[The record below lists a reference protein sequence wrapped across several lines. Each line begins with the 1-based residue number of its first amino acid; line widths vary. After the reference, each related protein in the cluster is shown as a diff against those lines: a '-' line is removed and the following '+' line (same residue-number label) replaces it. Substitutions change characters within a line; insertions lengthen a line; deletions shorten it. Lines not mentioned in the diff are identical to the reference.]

1 MTGREDIAA
10 LLDTDAAFTCTRQ
23 PRLVRMLKRACVVRQ
38 DRAAKVVD
46 ENGIIRGWGAS
57 EPPFNIEACRD
68 CPEGRR
74 IRAELD
80 AAPQEKPKSKED
92 VMKEN
97 PKMNKKDSMKEEP
110 MPTEKVCNR
119 CGQEKPLSD
128 FHLTKSGY
136 LGRKSI
142 CKDCSSEKAR
152 KYWERKKAMRQKTAA
167 APAKSAAAAEG
178 EKLTGV
184 KAGKSIASDSRSST
198 PGGWRESAFVT
209 IDFKG
214 HEDLMD
220 ELAKIA
226 KAEFRD
232 PGQQMLKILS
242 DSLGTE

>member
-38 DRAAKVVD
+38 DRAAKMVD

-80 AAPQEKPKSKED
+80 AVTEQKPIISKED
-92 VMKEN
+92 VMEK
-97 PKMNKKDSMKEEP
+97 
-110 MPTEKVCNR
+110 PTKKVCTR
-119 CGQEKPLSD
+119 CGQDKPLDD
-128 FHLTKSGY
+128 FHLTKAGY

-242 DSLGTE
+242 DSLGAE